1 LDKIAAAPIPKVNA
15 TDPEQ
20 GIETSNIPVIVWKNS
35 KHPEIAKAFVESLY
49 EKEKYIK
56 FLHSVPG
63 GMLPA
68 LKDISNDPAYLDNP
82 IIKQFQDTI
91 TVINNA
97 VDKGTAIGMEFGPKP
112 EAGII
117 TSQGVIEKM
126 FQEIILK
133 NVPVE
138 EAAKKAEK
146 ELNDLFAAAK

>member
-1 LDKIAAAPIPKVNA
+1 
-15 TDPEQ
+15 
-20 GIETSNIPVIVWKNS
+20 
-35 KHPEIAKAFVESLY
+35 
-49 EKEKYIK
+49 
-56 FLHSVPG
+56 
-63 GMLPA
+63 MLPA

-82 IIKQFQDTI
+82 IRRQFQDTI

-97 VDKGTAIGMEFGPKP
+97 VDKGTAIGREFGPKP